1 VDLEIYANREEIG
14 TLILG
19 SGSLFWFGRKR
30 QKRKRIAWSRFA
42 EMMDE
47 LAYGAKGQD
56 QSVKGQSYATPLTLT
71 LSQRER
77 ERVSTSRE
85 VTTMKASTKE
95 LDELLSQYSANVQE
109 VARGLRGMI
118 LATVPDAN
126 EMVDAPAR
134 VIGYGHGDGY
144 KGMICTIILSKKE
157 VKLGVVGG
165 ASLPDPKGLMEGAGK
180 KHRYV
185 VLNEAADLKK
195 KKGIAELI
203 KAKNEE
209 LRAKR

>member
-1 VDLEIYANREEIG
+1 MTNSAGG
-14 TLILG
+14 TPAY
-19 SGSLFWFGRKR
+19 R
-30 QKRKRIAWSRFA
+30 SRFA
-42 EMMDE
+42 LIAD
-47 LAYGAKGQD
+47 GD
-56 QSVKGQSYATPLTLT
+56 V
-71 LSQRER
+71 
-77 ERVSTSRE
+77 RVPRE
-85 VTTMKASTKE
+85 VTTMKSSKE
-95 LDELLSQYSANVQE
+95 LDDLLSAYPATVQE
-109 VARGLRGMI
+109 VALGLREII
-118 LATVPDAN
+118 LQVVPDAN

-165 ASLPDPKGLMEGAGK
+165 ASLPDPNGLMEGAGK

-203 KAKNEE
+203 KTKDGE
-209 LRAKR
+209 LVGGRQ